1 MDYLSERA
9 VPIRIE
15 LHGSL
20 QPFSKFNSYFLL
32 IKRISFVF
40 HSVLTKKKKP
50 SCLNLEYCIMQQSKT
65 FKQIK

>member
-40 HSVLTKKKKP
+40 HSVLTKKKTLMPKFRI
-50 SCLNLEYCIMQQSKT
+50 LYYVAI
-65 FKQIK
+65 

>member
-40 HSVLTKKKKP
+40 HSVLTKKKKTLMP
-50 SCLNLEYCIMQQSKT
+50 KFRILYYAAI
-65 FKQIK
+65 